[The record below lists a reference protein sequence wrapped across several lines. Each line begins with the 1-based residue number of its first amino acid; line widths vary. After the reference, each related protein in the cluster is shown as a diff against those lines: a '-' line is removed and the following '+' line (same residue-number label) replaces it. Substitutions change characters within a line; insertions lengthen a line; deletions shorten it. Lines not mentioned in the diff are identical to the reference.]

1 MTGFDMETHLENQIW
16 NEIQTQIDQAVK
28 YEIETNSWLEE
39 HCPERWRRATD
50 GQIQFDNE
58 QDRIMFVLRWGHD

>member
-1 MTGFDMETHLENQIW
+1 METQLENQFW
-16 NEIQTQIDQAVK
+16 NEIQPQIDQAVK
-28 YEIETNSWLEE
+28 YEIEIRPWLEQ
-39 HCPERWRRATD
+39 HCPERWHRATD